1 MVQSRAMKKWHFW
14 LGVLISILFIWLA
27 LRGLRLE
34 EFWEAVQ
41 DANYVWL
48 LPGVAVYFVGVWV
61 RAWRWH
67 YLLGPIKKIPTKTM
81 FPITT
86 IGYMGNN
93 IYPARAGEVLRAVIL
108 KRREGVPVSAS
119 LATIIVER
127 IFDGVVMLAFIFV
140 NLPELAKLT
149 GASGFVGNIQQV
161 AVIGTGVFLGALAIF
176 LLAAMF
182 PHVTAKVGLWGI
194 YRFTPKSLHTKIIN
208 IMNKF
213 LDGLASLRSPFNVL
227 MVFFTSVI
235 IWLLETGKY
244 WFVMHAFPFEVSFF
258 ALMLMNGIVNLAT
271 TIPSAPGYIGTF
283 DAPGIAVL
291 VAYGVDQATAAG
303 YTLVLHVA
311 LWLPITL
318 LGAYYLAREGI
329 KWSDSLRAETDNA
342 QPAVTFSNNEEF
354 YIFIE
359 ALIIKLRDENQVGW
373 ATKLENALRISA
385 LPGEIFGELR
395 LNLVELQKT
404 DIPNQL
410 GIQNNIQSAVN
421 ALNDALK

>member
-1 MVQSRAMKKWHFW
+1 MKKWQFW
-14 LGVLISILFIWLA
+14 LGALISIVFIWLA
-27 LRGLRLE
+27 LRGLHLE
-34 EFWEAVQ
+34 EFWDSVK

-48 LPGVAVYFVGVWV
+48 LPGIGVYFVGVWV

-67 YLLGPIKKIPTKTM
+67 YLLGPIKRIPTQTM

-93 IYPARAGEVLRAVIL
+93 IYPARAGEVLRAVLL
-108 KRREGVPVSAS
+108 KRKEGVSVSAS

-127 IFDGVVMLAFIFV
+127 IFDGVVMLAFVFL
-140 NLPELAKLT
+140 NLPELARLT
-149 GASGFVGNIQQV
+149 SASGFVGNIQGV
-161 AVIGTGVFLGALAIF
+161 AIWGTAAFLGALVLF

-182 PHVTAKVGLWGI
+182 PQRA
-194 YRFTPKSLHTKIIN
+194 TKIGFWFIFRLVPKRLHER
-208 IMNKF
+208 ILGLMTKF

-227 MVFFTSVI
+227 MVFFTSVL

-244 WFVMHAFPFEVSFF
+244 WFVMHAFDFNVSFF

-291 VAYGVDQATAAG
+291 TAYGVEHSVAAG

-318 LGAYYLAREGI
+318 LGAYFLTREGI
-329 KWSDSLRAETDNA
+329 HWSDSLRTET
-342 QPAVTFSNNEEF
+342 
-354 YIFIE
+354 
-359 ALIIKLRDENQVGW
+359 K
-373 ATKLENALRISA
+373 SA
-385 LPGEIFGELR
+385 
-395 LNLVELQKT
+395 
-404 DIPNQL
+404 
-410 GIQNNIQSAVN
+410 
-421 ALNDALK
+421 